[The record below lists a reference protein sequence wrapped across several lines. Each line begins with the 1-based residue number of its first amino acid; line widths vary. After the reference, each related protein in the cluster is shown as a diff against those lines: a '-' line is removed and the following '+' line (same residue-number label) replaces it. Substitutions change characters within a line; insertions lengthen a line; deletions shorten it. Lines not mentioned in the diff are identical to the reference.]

1 MKHLFLA
8 LLVFPVAAQTLIQD
22 KLYTPINNAL
32 FEGRLT
38 ITAPEMVWQ
47 GRTYVRSSRDV
58 SVSAGSLSVRLIP
71 NTTSTPSGTA
81 YTVRYQPSVGSP
93 WTETWVVPASNDP
106 VKVADVRVVTLPSQ
120 SILLLLSQL
129 STAGAT
135 EGSCIRFT
143 GGQWAIV
150 PPDQC
155 GTGGGGNLPTGKTWA
170 QLTSPFNWGGLNTY
184 TWSQML

>member
-1 MKHLFLA
+1 MKLA
-8 LLVFPVAAQTLIQD
+8 ILMLAALSAAAQTLIQD
-22 KLYTPINNAL
+22 KLYTPINGAL

-38 ITAPEMVWQ
+38 ITAPEMVWE
-47 GRTYVRSSRDV
+47 GKTYVRSSRDV
-58 SVSAGSLSVRLIP
+58 TVSAGNLTVRLIP
-71 NTTSTPSGTA
+71 NTVATPSGTA
-81 YTVRYQPSVGSP
+81 YTVRYQPSAGSP
-93 WTETWVVPASNDP
+93 WTETWVVPSSATP

-143 GGQWAIV
+143 GGQWTVV
-150 PPDQC
+150 PADQC
-155 GTGGGGNLPTGKTWA
+155 GSGGNLPTGKTWA
-170 QLTSPFNWGGLNTY
+170 QLTTFTWSQLNTH